1 MPRFVPETRKGD
13 MQVEFFLAILGSLF
27 SVVNPIGAVPVFL
40 ALTPDYT
47 REERMG
53 PALRTSIYFALLLTA
68 FFLAGTLILQF
79 FGISLSAMRI
89 AGGLV
94 ILASG
99 YGLLYGKMEN
109 SRAVDKKVRQEALQ
123 KDDISFSPMAMPMLS
138 GPGSIS
144 LLIGYFEQY
153 PALDQRVSVIGVIL
167 TLSILIYIILVSSPA
182 LFKLLGFSG
191 LQALT
196 RIMGFIVMAI
206 GVQYII
212 AGSLKLASEFAATQG
227 G

>member
-1 MPRFVPETRKGD
+1 MHF
-13 MQVEFFLAILGSLF
+13 EFFLAILGALF
-27 SVVNPIGAVPVFL
+27 SVVNPLGAIPVFL

-47 REERMG
+47 AGERRAT
-53 PALRTSIYFALLLTA
+53 ALRTSIYFAILLTA
-68 FFLAGTLILQF
+68 FYFGGTLILQF

-99 YGLLYGKMEN
+99 YGLLYGKMED
-109 SRAVDKKVRQEALQ
+109 SRAVNKKVREEALR

-144 LLIGYFEQY
+144 LLIGYSGQY
-153 PALDQRVSVIGVIL
+153 AQLDQRATVVLVIVVLAAVIYG
-167 TLSILIYIILVSSPA
+167 ILLSSPA
-182 LFKLLGFSG
+182 LFRVLGFAG
-191 LQALT
+191 LQAMT

-206 GVQYII
+206 GVQYVIS
-212 AGSLKLASEFAATQG
+212 GVVKLATEFLEG
-227 G
+227 